1 MRIMET
7 ERRSNFKRRRLI
19 VYMLPFDFT
28 FIAKIWV
35 YHGQGAWHFVS
46 LPEEM
51 AAQIKLLTSG
61 RNKSWGSLRVEAV
74 IGETSW
80 KTSVFRDNKTSTYL
94 LPIKADVR
102 RKEQLSE
109 GAEVKVSIKI
119 WS

>member
-1 MRIMET
+1 MR
-7 ERRSNFKRRRLI
+7 RKLI
-19 VYMLPFDFT
+19 FMLPLDFT

-35 YHGQGAWHFVS
+35 YQGQGAWHFVS

-51 AAQIKLLTSG
+51 AAQIKFLTGG

-80 KTSVFRDNKTSTYL
+80 KTSIFRDSKTSTYV
-94 LPIKADVR
+94 LPIKAEVR

-119 WS
+119 CS